1 MHSDSDHYRLIHIR
15 DNIAKATMFVAGM
28 SYDQF
33 RNDEKSFYAATRALE
48 IISEASRK
56 LSAELKDRHPALPW
70 KDMAG
75 AGSIYRHDY
84 EDVIQQRVWQT
95 VHEALP
101 PLLAIVDTE
110 LTDEESRS

>member
-1 MHSDSDHYRLIHIR
+1 MRSDGDTYRLIHIR
-15 DNIAKATMFVAGM
+15 DNIAKAASFIGTMT
-28 SYDQF
+28 YEQF
-33 RNDEKSFYAATRALE
+33 RDDERSFYAVTRALE

-56 LSAELKDRHPALPW
+56 LSPELKARHPALPW

-75 AGSIYRHDY
+75 AGSIDRHDY

-101 PLLAIVDTE
+101 PLRAAIEAE
-110 LTDEESRS
+110 LTASDRAP